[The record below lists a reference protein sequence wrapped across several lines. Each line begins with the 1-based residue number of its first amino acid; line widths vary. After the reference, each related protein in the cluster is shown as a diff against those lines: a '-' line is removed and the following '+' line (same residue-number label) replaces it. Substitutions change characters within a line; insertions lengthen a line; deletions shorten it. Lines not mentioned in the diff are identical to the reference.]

1 MRTTDSAVR
10 AAEVLDVF
18 ADHCRY
24 LVEGRADLLGDLL
37 TDSFTAEHLTGHVAS
52 RAEWLGQI
60 AAGEL
65 VYHRITPEYTDVDVD
80 GTRATVT
87 SRAVDDVTVGGHR
100 GRYRL
105 ARTLHHVRDRGAW
118 RATRGT
124 STTC

>member
-1 MRTTDSAVR
+1 MTGSAFQ

-18 ADHCRY
+18 AAHCRY

-52 RAEWLGQI
+52 RVEWLGQI
-60 AAGEL
+60 AAGEF

-80 GTRATVT
+80 VDGSRATVT
-87 SRAVDDVTVGGHR
+87 SRAVYDVTIHGHR

-105 ARTLHHVRDRGAW
+105 ATTRHYVRDRGAW
-118 RATRGT
+118 TATRGT
-124 STTC
+124 STTY